1 MKTQVIVHRSLLR
14 GTLMILAALS
24 LLAVILPLRAEA
36 GVRVAA
42 QVGPVGID
50 YRDRGPGYDAQARVV
65 IAPDAGCVVASRP
78 VCGRDLP
85 GCAVL
90 ALDRCARHDRDRD
103 GRCDQCERRDRR
115 DRRNDDRSYDRRD
128 DRRYDDERSACGERD
143 YGRGRDYDAGC
154 LGTGRD
160 RGDRCEHS
168 RRCESCTW
176 VKMGTCRDHAGL
188 VWMEGR
194 WERTIGRHGHGNRVW
209 IAGHWESRE
218 VACR

>member
-42 QVGPVGID
+42 QVGPVAID
-50 YRDRGPGYDAQARVV
+50 YRDRGPGYDAQAHVA
-65 IAPDAGCVVASRP
+65 IAPDAGCVVVGRP
-78 VCGRDLP
+78 VCGGDLP
-85 GCAVL
+85 GCAVVV
-90 ALDRCARHDRDRD
+90 LDRCARHDRDRD
-103 GRCDQCERRDRR
+103 GRCDQCERRERRERRR
-115 DRRNDDRSYDRRD
+115 DDRRD
-128 DRRYDDERSACGERD
+128 DRRYGDERSACGERGHGYD
-143 YGRGRDYDAGC
+143 RDHDAGC
-154 LGTGRD
+154 LATGRD
-160 RGDRCEHS
+160 RGDRCDHS

-188 VWMEGR
+188 VWVEGR
-194 WERTIGRHGHGNRVW
+194 WDRTIGRHGHGNRVW
-209 IAGHWESRE
+209 IAGHWTSRE

>member
-1 MKTQVIVHRSLLR
+1 MKTKVIVHRSLLR

-42 QVGPVGID
+42 QVGPIAVD
-50 YRDRGPGYDAQARVV
+50 YRDRGPGYDAQAHVA
-65 IAPDAGCVVASRP
+65 IMPNAGCVVVGRP
-78 VCGRDLP
+78 VCGGDLP

-90 ALDRCARHDRDRD
+90 TLDRCARHDRNRD
-103 GRCDQCERRDRR
+103 GRCDQCERRERR
-115 DRRNDDRSYDRRD
+115 GRRHDDERSTYN
-128 DRRYDDERSACGERD
+128 ERSACGERSSCGD
-143 YGRGRDYDAGC
+143 RDHGRNRDHDVRCAG
-154 LGTGRD
+154 TVRD
-160 RGDRCEHS
+160 RGDRCEHL

-209 IAGHWESRE
+209 IAGHWEARQ